1 MKGTVCLTGF
11 RDAEFQA
18 KMEAKGFV
26 FVAGISKKV
35 THCIIKQTGETSEKV
50 KKAEELGIRILTRM
64 SAEAEYL

>member
-1 MKGTVCLTGF
+1 
-11 RDAEFQA
+11 
-18 KMEAKGFV
+18 MEAKGFV

-35 THCIIKQTGETSEKV
+35 THCIVKQTGETSEKV